1 MSASVTFDGLDELRQ
16 ALLALPRTL
25 ADKSAVRVGAAAA
38 RAVDRIRAAYPEYTG
53 NLRNHI
59 VSKVERDS
67 VSVLWT
73 VKNTAHHAWIFE
85 NGTQGKVRYY
95 SGTDKIGRVFDHAS
109 RGPMPPGHVFIPIV
123 MQERRAMYQDLADI
137 VAGEG
142 LEVTV
147 DAS

>member
-1 MSASVTFDGLDELRQ
+1 MSASVTFEGLDELRQ

-38 RAVDRIRAAYPEYTG
+38 AAVDRIRAAYPEHTG
-53 NLRNHI
+53 NLRDHV
-59 VSKVERDS
+59 VSKVERDN

-85 NGTQGKVRYY
+85 NGTQNRYT
-95 SGTDKIGRVFDHAS
+95 STGVS
-109 RGPMPPGHVFIPIV
+109 RGAMPPGHVFIPIV
-123 MQERRAMYQDLADI
+123 MQERRAMYQDLAAI
-137 VAGEG
+137 VADEG
-142 LEVTV
+142 LEVTA

>member
-85 NGTQGKVRYY
+85 NGTQVRHTAT
-95 SGTDKIGRVFDHAS
+95 GAN
-109 RGPMPPGHVFIPIV
+109 RGEMPPGHVFIPIV